1 MPELERRAV
10 QLYRN
15 RGRRDLRDRNRR
27 RLGRVRTVAA
37 GHLLARRV
45 AGREG
50 LRDGAVVVAVFDP
63 KGRKRGEEGV
73 AGLAQRHPVLR
84 APRAGE
90 AWLDGVEIE
99 IDDLAVIGLDALVV
113 EEELGAAIALHA
125 RDVLF
130 APAGHAQVGKR
141 LFVDREEPARRPV
154 LRRHVRDRRA
164 VGEREAREA
173 ATEELDELAD
183 DAELAKSLA

>member
-1 MPELERRAV
+1 M
-10 QLYRN
+10 
-15 RGRRDLRDRNRR
+15 
-27 RLGRVRTVAA
+27 RTVAA

-63 KGRKRGEEGV
+63 KGRKRVEEGV

-113 EEELGAAIALHA
+113 EEQLRAAIALHA

-154 LRRHVRDRRA
+154 LRRHVRDRRS

-173 ATEELDELAD
+173 APEELDELAD
-183 DAELAKSLA
+183 DAELPKGLRDGEDEVGRR